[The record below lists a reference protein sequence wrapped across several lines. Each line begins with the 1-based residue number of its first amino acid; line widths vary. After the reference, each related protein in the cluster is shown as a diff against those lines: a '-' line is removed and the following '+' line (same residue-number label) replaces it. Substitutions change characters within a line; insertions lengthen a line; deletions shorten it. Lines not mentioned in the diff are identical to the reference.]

1 MYMLRRH
8 CLMNK
13 FEAPSLRELID
24 SGAEKYGNATF
35 LKYILNGNVE
45 ERSFKELQSH
55 SKALCRY
62 IRNLSGKRMHIAVL
76 GKTEYEYIIAFSA
89 ILISCNVAVPFASEI
104 SVSEA
109 ADLFER
115 ADIDM
120 LFYEN
125 DFSKKIEELKEKCP
139 RVKYYFNMG
148 DLEKLDEIY
157 EKYSDTSEYAQLS
170 EIEVDKDDCAVII
183 YTSGTTGVKK
193 GVMLSSNALIGNI
206 MYHDYCTDVF
216 NENDVSM
223 SVLPMYHCYC
233 LSGDYIK
240 NLKDGLQVCLNRS
253 LRDLTSNLIRFQPKV
268 MRVVP
273 KIAQSLLQRVKML
286 CLRNPGLDPKD
297 AARQVFGNNIQW
309 LISGGAYLSPELA
322 AEYEKLG
329 IHLRQG
335 YGMTEAGCRISV
347 PDNDVAIES
356 VGRVTDVCTV
366 RVQNGE
372 IQVSAPTLMTG
383 YYKMPEETEKMFT
396 EDGWLRTGDIGY
408 VTEDNQLFITGR
420 VKNLIILSGGEN
432 VSPEAIEK
440 KFAAND
446 LIVEVLVYAENDKIV
461 AEIFPDYAYA
471 KSQGIEDIKAAVEE
485 AVDKMNMT
493 AKASHIIS
501 VVKIRK
507 TPLER
512 TESGK
517 IRRYETII

>member
-1 MYMLRRH
+1 
-8 CLMNK
+8 MNK

-24 SGAEKYGNATF
+24 AGAEKYGDSTF
-35 LKYILNGNVE
+35 LKYIFNSKVE
-45 ERSFKELQSH
+45 ERSFSELQRH
-55 SKALCRY
+55 SKALCRW
-62 IRNLSGKRMHIAVL
+62 IRNISTDRMHIAIL
-76 GKTEYEYIIAFSA
+76 SKTEYEYIVSFSA
-89 ILISCNVAVPFASEI
+89 TLISGNVAVPFAPEI
-104 SVSEA
+104 SVKEA
-109 ADLFER
+109 VDLFER

-125 DFSKKIEELKEKCP
+125 DFSANAKEIREKCP
-139 RVKYYFNMG
+139 RIKTFFNMG
-148 DLEKLDEIY
+148 DLEKFDEIY
-157 EKYSDTSEYAQLS
+157 EKFSDESEFAPLS
-170 EIEVDKDDCAVII
+170 DIEVDKDECAVII

-206 MYHDYCTDVF
+206 MYHDYCTDIF

-233 LSGDYIK
+233 LSGDFIK

-253 LRDLTSNLIRFQPKV
+253 LREMMSNLLIFQPKV
-268 MRVVP
+268 VRVVP
-273 KIAQSLLQRVKML
+273 KIAQSLLQRIKMM
-286 CLRNPGLDPKD
+286 CMRNPSLDPKD
-297 AARQVFGNNIQW
+297 AAKKVFGNNIKW
-309 LISGGAYLSPELA
+309 LISGGAYLNPELA
-322 AEYEKLG
+322 AEYDKLG
-329 IHLRQG
+329 IYLRQG

-347 PDNDVAIES
+347 PDSEVAIES

-366 RVQNGE
+366 RVHDGE
-372 IQVSAPTLMTG
+372 IQVSAPTLMMG
-383 YYKMPEETEKMFT
+383 YYKMPEETAKVFT

-408 VTEDNQLFITGR
+408 VTDDNQLFITGR

-440 KFAAND
+440 KFAANE

-471 KSQGIEDIKAAVEE
+471 KSQGIEDIKAAVE
-485 AVDKMNMT
+485 AVVDEMNTT

-517 IRRYETII
+517 IKRRETKI